1 MRQRSN
7 LKARVTVITNEFIDE
22 YMPTANGEYVKV
34 YLYLLRH
41 EERPVE
47 IAEIADALNHTEADV
62 KRALGYWEKAGVLV
76 RGSESEQRQGTAM
89 PDNQGQGVLVRV
101 PGSEQQPAADRSPE
115 PPQENTDIV
124 RAGTQTGPA
133 EAAAMTAAT
142 SAHEA
147 PEALQDRNSGEMPA
161 GAVRPQGNAAA
172 MLGMPLTPPE
182 LFPPR
187 GTAGTIPVP
196 PEHAGDGCERL
207 ERLSGDEEFSAL
219 LYAVQQYLGKTFTQV
234 ECEKFAFFY
243 DGLDMTGELLEYLA
257 EYCAGGGHTSIR
269 YIEKVALNW
278 YQMGIRTREDAKNH
292 TMRFSKDTSSVMKAF
307 GITNRSPGTA
317 EQEYM
322 RKWFREYGFDES
334 LVVEACSRTI
344 KATGAASFPYAD
356 KILTGWKESGVRA
369 LRDVAELDKKRQK
382 NRGQAAAP
390 QLPKKPASNRF
401 KNFDERSYDYEKY
414 VWEGMRR
421 RQAKGGVK
429 DGSQ

>member
-1 MRQRSN
+1 MELRQRSN

-147 PEALQDRNSGEMPA
+147 PEALQDRNSGEMPVQY
-161 GAVRPQGNAAA
+161 GRRET
-172 MLGMPLTPPE
+172 PLP
-182 LFPPR
+182 
-187 GTAGTIPVP
+187 
-196 PEHAGDGCERL
+196 CL
-207 ERLSGDEEFSAL
+207 E
-219 LYAVQQYLGKTFTQV
+219 
-234 ECEKFAFFY
+234 C
-243 DGLDMTGELLEYLA
+243 
-257 EYCAGGGHTSIR
+257 
-269 YIEKVALNW
+269 
-278 YQMGIRTREDAKNH
+278 
-292 TMRFSKDTSSVMKAF
+292 
-307 GITNRSPGTA
+307 P
-317 EQEYM
+317 
-322 RKWFREYGFDES
+322 
-334 LVVEACSRTI
+334 
-344 KATGAASFPYAD
+344 
-356 KILTGWKESGVRA
+356 
-369 LRDVAELDKKRQK
+369 
-382 NRGQAAAP
+382 
-390 QLPKKPASNRF
+390 
-401 KNFDERSYDYEKY
+401 
-414 VWEGMRR
+414 
-421 RQAKGGVK
+421 
-429 DGSQ
+429 